1 VTWIA
6 GRALVSAGW
15 RVAEAFFDQRT
26 TGAGPRPSA
35 GLRPVDR
42 RGRPPHCSARLG
54 PFSFHRRDNLSMRLI
69 ALIVGCSVALAQPQS
84 LVRDTA
90 PQTETLAGNFVMAIE
105 ENFQTRTV
113 KSTRHLLQSPPHMLQ
128 FVLPDPSQVR
138 GWRSGSPVQ
147 VTGHRAGAQFLVDS
161 IKTVPAGL
169 PSGHGVVQP
178 RATSETVI
186 PASGQRTVALIPFT
200 TQNQPTPVLDQSTG
214 QAIMQAVHDYYEENS
229 YGQLDMVSRVFPA
242 LNLPITVEC
251 SASDLATV
259 WSALQPVASQSGI
272 NLVAFD
278 SVIMV
283 GPGYGDCVGTGVGAA
298 GWPAP
303 EPALVRPQT
312 ALAPLIWASL
322 VSHEIGHHLG
332 LDLADAINCG
342 TAIIYDPRTNCTS
355 EGGADPADTMGLG
368 PGYES
373 HKVKDL
379 ISTPASRSCWGGYL
393 PRMSRQRGLTS
404 FCPSNSLVLAAWR
417 SRPQVLQAPITLN
430 TASPSAPIP
439 ASSIPTLT
447 FSAEPWCIT
456 LRVVR
461 HPLPH
466 ISSTCTRPCSVTER
480 LILLNC
486 SLARPT
492 WTS

>member
-1 VTWIA
+1 
-6 GRALVSAGW
+6 
-15 RVAEAFFDQRT
+15 
-26 TGAGPRPSA
+26 
-35 GLRPVDR
+35 
-42 RGRPPHCSARLG
+42 
-54 PFSFHRRDNLSMRLI
+54 MRLI

-128 FVLPDPSQVR
+128 LVLPDPSQVR
-138 GWRSGSPVQ
+138 AWRSGSPVQ

-283 GPGYGDCVGTGVGAA
+283 GPGYGDCARACFGTPSDGA
-298 GWPAP
+298 
-303 EPALVRPQT
+303 RST
-312 ALAPLIWASL
+312 
-322 VSHEIGHHLG
+322 HLG
-332 LDLADAINCG
+332 LVSQ
-342 TAIIYDPRTNCTS
+342 P
-355 EGGADPADTMGLG
+355 
-368 PGYES
+368 
-373 HKVKDL
+373 
-379 ISTPASRSCWGGYL
+379 
-393 PRMSRQRGLTS
+393 
-404 FCPSNSLVLAAWR
+404 
-417 SRPQVLQAPITLN
+417 
-430 TASPSAPIP
+430 
-439 ASSIPTLT
+439 
-447 FSAEPWCIT
+447 
-456 LRVVR
+456 
-461 HPLPH
+461 
-466 ISSTCTRPCSVTER
+466 
-480 LILLNC
+480 
-486 SLARPT
+486 
-492 WTS
+492 